1 MRSSGACGAWITIA
15 ENIDQNVYKGEKIMT
30 LTIGLTGG
38 IASGKSTVTG
48 MIREL
53 GIPVIDADQVARD
66 VVKAG
71 EEAYAQIV
79 ATFGRDILQANGE
92 IDRAKLGA
100 IVFHNEQERKKLNAI
115 VHPAVRRRIMAEK
128 EAYVQNG
135 AKTIVLDIP
144 LLFESELTHFI
155 DKVIVVYVDDDV
167 QLERLMRRN
176 GFSEE
181 EALARIRSQMPLREK
196 VKKADAVIN
205 NNGTV
210 EETKQQLLQILTKWD
225 AL

>member
-1 MRSSGACGAWITIA
+1 MA
-15 ENIDQNVYKGEKIMT
+15 

-38 IASGKSTVTG
+38 IASGKSTVTE
-48 MIREL
+48 MIRGL
-53 GIPVIDADQVARD
+53 GIPVIDADQIARD

-71 EEAYAQIV
+71 EEAYEQIIQ
-79 ATFGRDILQANGE
+79 TFGQDILQENGE

-100 IVFHNEQERKKLNAI
+100 IVFYNEQERKKLNAI
-115 VHPAVRRRIMAEK
+115 VHPAVRRRMLAEK
-128 EAYVQNG
+128 EAYVQKG

-155 DKVIVVYVDDDV
+155 DKIIVVYVDDDI
-167 QLERLMRRN
+167 QLERLMKRN
-176 GFSEE
+176 GFSKE
-181 EALARIRSQMPLREK
+181 EALARIRSQLPLHEK

-205 NNGTV
+205 NNGTI
-210 EETKQQLLQILTKWD
+210 EETKQQLLQILKEWN

>member
-1 MRSSGACGAWITIA
+1 
-15 ENIDQNVYKGEKIMT
+15 MT

-38 IASGKSTVTG
+38 IASGKSTVTK

-66 VVKAG
+66 VVKVG
-71 EEAYAQIV
+71 EEAYTQIV
-79 ATFGRDILQANGE
+79 ATFGQDILQANGE

-115 VHPAVRRRIMAEK
+115 VHPAVRRRMMAEK
-128 EAYVQNG
+128 EEYVQSG

-144 LLFESELTHFI
+144 LLFESELTHLI
-155 DKVIVVYVDDDV
+155 DKVIVVYVDDEV
-167 QLERLMRRN
+167 QLERLMKRN
-176 GFSEE
+176 GFSKE

-210 EETKQQLLQILTKWD
+210 EETKQQLLQILREWD

>member
-1 MRSSGACGAWITIA
+1 
-15 ENIDQNVYKGEKIMT
+15 MT

-38 IASGKSTVTG
+38 IASGKSTVTK

-66 VVKAG
+66 VVKVG
-71 EEAYAQIV
+71 EEAYTQIV
-79 ATFGRDILQANGE
+79 ATFGQDILQTNGE

-115 VHPAVRRRIMAEK
+115 VHPAVRRRMMAEK
-128 EAYVQNG
+128 EEYVQSG

-144 LLFESELTHFI
+144 LLFESELTHLI
-155 DKVIVVYVDDDV
+155 DKVIVVYVDDEV
-167 QLERLMRRN
+167 QLERLMKRN
-176 GFSEE
+176 GFSKE
-181 EALARIRSQMPLREK
+181 EALARIRSQMSLREK

-210 EETKQQLLQILTKWD
+210 EKTKQQLLQILREWD

>member
-1 MRSSGACGAWITIA
+1 
-15 ENIDQNVYKGEKIMT
+15 MT

-38 IASGKSTVTG
+38 IASGKSTVTE
-48 MIREL
+48 MIRGL

-66 VVKAG
+66 VVKVG
-71 EEAYAQIV
+71 EEAYEQIIKM
-79 ATFGRDILQANGE
+79 FGQDILQENGE

-100 IVFHNEQERKKLNAI
+100 IVFYNEQERKKLNAI
-115 VHPAVRRRIMAEK
+115 VHPAVRRRMLAEK
-128 EAYVQNG
+128 EAYVQKG

-144 LLFESELTHFI
+144 LLFESELTHLI
-155 DKVIVVYVDDDV
+155 DKIIVVYVDNDI
-167 QLERLMRRN
+167 QLERLMKRN

-181 EALARIRSQMPLREK
+181 EALARIRSQMPLHEK

-205 NNGTV
+205 NNGTI
-210 EETKQQLLQILTKWD
+210 EETKQQLLQILKEWN

>member
-1 MRSSGACGAWITIA
+1 MA
-15 ENIDQNVYKGEKIMT
+15 

-38 IASGKSTVTG
+38 IASGKSTVTKMLRG
-48 MIREL
+48 L

-66 VVKAG
+66 VVKVG
-71 EEAYAQIV
+71 EEAYEQIIK
-79 ATFGRDILQANGE
+79 TFGQDILQENGE

-100 IVFHNEQERKKLNAI
+100 IVFYNEQERKKLNAI
-115 VHPAVRRRIMAEK
+115 VHPAVRRRMLAEK
-128 EAYVQNG
+128 EAYVQKG

-144 LLFESELTHFI
+144 LLFESELTHLI
-155 DKVIVVYVDDDV
+155 DKIIVVYVDDDI
-167 QLERLMRRN
+167 QLERLMKRN

-181 EALARIRSQMPLREK
+181 EALARIRSQMPLHEK

-205 NNGTV
+205 NNGTI
-210 EETKQQLLQILTKWD
+210 EETKQQLLRILKEWN

>member
-1 MRSSGACGAWITIA
+1 
-15 ENIDQNVYKGEKIMT
+15 MT

-38 IASGKSTVTG
+38 IASGKSTVTE
-48 MIREL
+48 MIRGL

-66 VVKAG
+66 VVKVG
-71 EEAYAQIV
+71 EEAYEQIIK
-79 ATFGRDILQANGE
+79 TFGQDILQENGE

-100 IVFHNEQERKKLNAI
+100 IVFYNEQERKKLNAI
-115 VHPAVRRRIMAEK
+115 VHPAVRRRMLAEK
-128 EAYVQNG
+128 EAYVQKG

-144 LLFESELTHFI
+144 LLFESELTHLI
-155 DKVIVVYVDDDV
+155 DKIIVVYVDNDI
-167 QLERLMRRN
+167 QLERLMKRN

-181 EALARIRSQMPLREK
+181 EALARIRSQMPLHEK

-205 NNGTV
+205 NNGTI
-210 EETKQQLLQILTKWD
+210 EETKQQLLQILKEWN